1 MNTVLENVTE
11 AAETFRQT
19 APAGKLVDPD
29 KAALRIQESVKAGTN
44 PALDTASDY
53 LLLAA
58 MNICDDAMKS
68 FAYFLSHPKEDDA
81 EYMAMDGK
89 RATNQIS
96 RVLSVIAELKHLD
109 D

>member
-19 APAGKLVDPD
+19 APAGKLVD
-29 KAALRIQESVKAGTN
+29 